1 MDRSLLRAAIVAS
14 GWAFLARTL
23 VGFAG
28 FLRTLVLA
36 RLLLPQDFGAM
47 GTALVV
53 LGAVEA
59 LTATGFDTALMQ
71 RAGDI
76 DAFYDSAFTVQ
87 LLRGIALAIF
97 VWLAAPMASTFV
109 NAPILTSVLRAIAVI
124 LLLRGLANP
133 AKLRFY
139 RELRYETLF
148 WWSVPEIAVGLGLS
162 IALGFALRNVW
173 ALVIPAIAAQ
183 AVAVIVSYVLARRRP
198 RLALERSRLRELVRY
213 SKWVFGT
220 HVMTFL
226 SLQGDNGFVAKM
238 LGIGSLGFYQVAFRV
253 AELPVTGVTQVLNQV
268 ALPTLSGLQ
277 VERPRLRSWYAGAQS
292 LILIIHGAFVVLI
305 LLAGRPLVHILLG
318 ATWMPIVPVLK
329 ILVVAM
335 WIRSIVDFSGTLFNA
350 VGEPRLTYRLHVIR
364 VVIMVIAIYPLSQLM
379 NGISGVAASIVL
391 SQFGAALLCLKYLRS
406 TLGPRLWQDARQ
418 LVWKRS

>member
-1 MDRSLLRAAIVAS
+1 
-14 GWAFLARTL
+14 
-23 VGFAG
+23 
-28 FLRTLVLA
+28 
-36 RLLLPQDFGAM
+36 M

-97 VWLAAPMASTFV
+97 VWLVAPMASIFV

>member
-1 MDRSLLRAAIVAS
+1 
-14 GWAFLARTL
+14 
-23 VGFAG
+23 
-28 FLRTLVLA
+28 
-36 RLLLPQDFGAM
+36 M

-97 VWLAAPMASTFV
+97 VWLVAPMASIFV

-318 ATWMPIVPVLK
+318 ATWMPIVPVLR

>member
-1 MDRSLLRAAIVAS
+1 
-14 GWAFLARTL
+14 
-23 VGFAG
+23 
-28 FLRTLVLA
+28 
-36 RLLLPQDFGAM
+36 M